1 MKLMFGSPHTAPKK
15 MRDTQS
21 TQRCSI
27 ALRSAALTIAVA
39 FPGQLP
45 AQTVEDAA
53 WSNAALAL
61 QYCLAGEAP
70 GATRAAWFRQ
80 AGFAETVERSSTNS
94 DTTHVFTA
102 PADTVTVTLYYG
114 EMPMDCSVESPF
126 IGVTRAGLLLD
137 ALIPQVLPGFLR
149 RTQTGEAGALCVS
162 FEDPTNPIGLF
173 VGLGSAQQGGC
184 VEDGTVQFFSTY
196 RV

>member
-1 MKLMFGSPHTAPKK
+1 MIHSVSLKPILGTVATAVLLAP
-15 MRDTQS
+15 
-21 TQRCSI
+21 
-27 ALRSAALTIAVA
+27 AA
-39 FPGQLP
+39 P
-45 AQTVEDAA
+45 AQTVEEAA

-70 GATRAAWFRQ
+70 GDTRAAWFRQ

-114 EMPMDCSVESPF
+114 EMPMDCSVESPVM
-126 IGVTRAGLLLD
+126 GVTRASQLLD

-149 RTQTGEAGALCVS
+149 RTQTGESGAVCVS
-162 FEDPTNPIGLF
+162 FEDGTNPIGLF

-184 VEDGTVQFFSTY
+184 IDDGTVRFFSTY